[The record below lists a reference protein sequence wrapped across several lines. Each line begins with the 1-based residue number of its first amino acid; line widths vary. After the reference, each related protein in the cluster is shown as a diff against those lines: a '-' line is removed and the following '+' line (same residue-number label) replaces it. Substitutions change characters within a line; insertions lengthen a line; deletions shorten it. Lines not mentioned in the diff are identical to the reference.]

1 MRHVEREIGYTI
13 VNLEIACAY
22 NIFVAEKRW
31 LAVYDPI
38 KRPVDAKAGT
48 LHFNR
53 ADLDSV
59 PEEEIH
65 LHLWIRPIKSAYL
78 SARLFFQS
86 SICE

>member
-13 VNLEIACAY
+13 VNLEIASAD

-38 KRPVDAKAGT
+38 KRPVDAKA
-48 LHFNR
+48 
-53 ADLDSV
+53 
-59 PEEEIH
+59 
-65 LHLWIRPIKSAYL
+65 
-78 SARLFFQS
+78 RLFFQS